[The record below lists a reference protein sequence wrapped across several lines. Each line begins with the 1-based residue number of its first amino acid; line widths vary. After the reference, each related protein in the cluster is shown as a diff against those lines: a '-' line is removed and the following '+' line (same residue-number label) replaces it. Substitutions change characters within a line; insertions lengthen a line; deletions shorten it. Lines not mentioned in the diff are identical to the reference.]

1 MTLPG
6 TPAVDLRTALT
17 VRGMTCGN
25 CVRHVQDAL
34 AELPGV
40 SAVVDLD
47 AGLAVVDHPAAVPVQ
62 ALLDAVDEAGYEV
75 AVRGPAAP

>member
-6 TPAVDLRTALT
+6 TPAVDLRTEL
-17 VRGMTCGN
+17 VVGGMTCGN

-47 AGLAVVDHPAAVPVQ
+47 AAVAVVSHPAAVPVQ
-62 ALLDAVDEAGYEV
+62 ALVDAVDEAGYDA
-75 AVRGPAAP
+75 AVRGPAVP